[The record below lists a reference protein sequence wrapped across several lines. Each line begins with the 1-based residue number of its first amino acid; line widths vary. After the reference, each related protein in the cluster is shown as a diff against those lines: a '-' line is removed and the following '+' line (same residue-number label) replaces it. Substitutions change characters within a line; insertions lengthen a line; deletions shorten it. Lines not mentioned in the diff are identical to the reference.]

1 MKKILVIE
9 DEEPV
14 RDNILE
20 LLNAEG
26 FKVVSAPNGSS
37 GVKLAQQH
45 QPDLILCDIMMP
57 ELDGYG
63 VLDSLRQDPATAT
76 IPFIFLTAKT
86 DKTDLR
92 QGMELGADDYLTKP
106 FTVDELLNAIA
117 TRLEKQ
123 AAIAKQYQAEQQR
136 AEGLAR
142 KTEELQR
149 TLDLKEDILK
159 RLSQELRDPLSNIN
173 MATRMLQ
180 QATTDSQRQR
190 YLQIL
195 QAECSREI
203 ALLNEIA
210 ELQDFLTPDNIKL
223 LRRFNLLKQR
233 TNPGI
238 SDT

>member
-1 MKKILVIE
+1 MQKILVIE

-20 LLNAEG
+20 LLTAEG
-26 FKVVSAPNGSS
+26 FKVVSAKNGSS
-37 GVKLAQQH
+37 GVKLAQQQ

-106 FTVDELLNAIA
+106 FTADELLNAIA

-123 AAIAKQYQAEQQR
+123 AAIAKQYLAEQQR
-136 AEGLAR
+136 ADGLKR

-173 MATRMLQ
+173 MAIRMLQ
-180 QATTDSQRQR
+180 QSTTDSQRQR
-190 YLQIL
+190 YLEIL
-195 QAECSREI
+195 QDECSREI

-210 ELQDFLTPDNIKL
+210 DLQDFLTPDNIKL

-233 TNPGI
+233 TGQKT
-238 SDT
+238 SDP